1 MMVLLIMS
9 FLKYC
14 TVYSI
19 NDSTC
24 FAFGLKL
31 TEEEQDLA
39 ANSLTSIPGSLLS
52 GLPLMNLFSFLAFRE
67 YCSDLFRTF
76 FSFAYFHSK
85 PSVTL
90 VFIPRIFL

>member
-14 TVYSI
+14 TVYS
-19 NDSTC
+19 NNVLTC

-31 TEEEQDLA
+31 TEEGQDLA

-52 GLPLMNLFSFLAFRE
+52 GLPLMNLFSFIAFRE
-67 YCSDLFRTF
+67 YGSDLFRTF
-76 FSFAYFHSK
+76 FSLAYFNSK
-85 PSVTL
+85 PSMTL
-90 VFIPRIFL
+90 IFSQ